1 MKYLSVIL
9 LACILGAVLGNIV
22 NTAIRDAT
30 KAEKAT
36 CRGKAV
42 ML

>member
-22 NTAIRDAT
+22 NSAIRDVT
-30 KAEKAT
+30 KAEKAGCKVGRT
-36 CRGKAV
+36 
-42 ML
+42 LL

>member
-22 NTAIRDAT
+22 NSAFRDMSPQRAACKT
-30 KAEKAT
+30 K
-36 CRGKAV
+36 V

>member
-9 LACILGAVLGNIV
+9 LACILGAVLANAFNSAV
-22 NTAIRDAT
+22 RDVT
-30 KAEKAT
+30 KVEKAT
-36 CRGKAV
+36 CRAKV